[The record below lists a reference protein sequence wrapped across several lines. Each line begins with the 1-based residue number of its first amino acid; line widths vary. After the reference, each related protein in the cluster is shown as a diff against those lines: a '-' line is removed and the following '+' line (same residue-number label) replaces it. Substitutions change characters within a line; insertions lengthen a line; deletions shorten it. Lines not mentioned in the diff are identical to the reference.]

1 VRGHIRE
8 RGKGTWELRV
18 FLGRDP
24 ITRRDRYK
32 TRTFKGGKKDAEK
45 ELRALLSTIDA
56 GVVSEGTF
64 GELLERW
71 YLVATTS
78 RDWSP
83 KTVVEH
89 RRIIDKQLGP
99 LSNLAL
105 NKLRTPLID
114 TYYATL
120 RSQGGR
126 CGHVPRQKHNG
137 ELCEK
142 GAPLSAATVRRVHAV
157 VHSALEQAVAWDL
170 LLFNPASKASPG
182 RIETPEMRIPTV
194 DEVLRILKEAEAEDP
209 DLAVFLILAAVTGAR
224 RGELCALR
232 WDDVDFEAGSLR
244 ISRVIALGEDG
255 PVERRKPK
263 TRASVRTIALDIG
276 TLGVL
281 TAHLGRSTEKARS
294 CGEALSPSAFIFTG
308 QADGSEPWRP
318 DSTSRRFRHVRQAC
332 GINDEIH
339 LHSLRHFV
347 VTMLLGAGVALPQVA
362 GRVGHSG
369 GGATTLAVYSHFQ
382 QAQDQDVADLLGRIL
397 NPMPEAE
404 IRVQCLPSIR

>member
-1 VRGHIRE
+1 MRGHIRE

-32 TRTFKGGKKDAEK
+32 TRTFKGGKKEAEK
-45 ELRALLSTIDA
+45 ELRALLSTLDA

-71 YLVATTS
+71 YLVASTS
-78 RDWSP
+78 KDWSP
-83 KTVVEH
+83 TTVAEH
-89 RRIIDKQLGP
+89 RRIIDKQLAP
-99 LSNLAL
+99 LKGLAL

-114 TYYATL
+114 TYYARL
-120 RSQGGR
+120 RSNGGR
-126 CGHVPRQKHNG
+126 CGHEPRQEHKG

-142 GAPLSAATVRRVHAV
+142 GASLSAATVRRVHAV

-170 LLFNPASKASPG
+170 LLFNPAAKASPG

-194 DEVLRILKEAEAEDP
+194 DEVLHMLKEAEAEDP
-209 DLAVFLILAAVTGAR
+209 DLAVFIILAAVTGAR

-232 WDDVDFEAGSLR
+232 WDDIDFEAGSLK
-244 ISRVIALGEDG
+244 ISRVIALGKNG
-255 PVERRKPK
+255 PVERHKPK
-263 TRASVRTIALDIG
+263 TRASVRTIALDAG

-281 TAHLGRSTEKARS
+281 RAHQIRSAEKARA
-294 CGEALSPSAFIFTG
+294 CGEALAPSSFIFTG
-308 QADGSEPWRP
+308 EADGSEPWRP

-332 GINDEIH
+332 GINNEIH

-382 QAQDQDVADLLGRIL
+382 QAQDQEVADLLGRIL
-397 NPMPEAE
+397 NPLPE
-404 IRVQCLPSIR
+404 VGSTV

>member
-8 RGKGTWELRV
+8 RGRETWELRV

-45 ELRALLSTIDA
+45 ELRALLSTVEA

-64 GELLERW
+64 GDLLERW
-71 YLVATTS
+71 YLVASTS

-83 KTVVEH
+83 KTVAEH

-99 LSNLAL
+99 LRGLAL
-105 NKLRTPLID
+105 NKVRTPLID
-114 TYYATL
+114 TYYASL
-120 RSQGGR
+120 RTHGGR
-126 CGHVPRQKHNG
+126 CGHEPRRDHER
-137 ELCEK
+137 ELCDK

-182 RIETPEMRIPTV
+182 RIEPPEIHVPTV
-194 DEVLRILKEAEAEDP
+194 DEVLQMLKEAETEDP

-244 ISRVIALGEDG
+244 ISRVIALGKDG

-263 TRASVRTIALDIG
+263 TRASVRTIALDAG

-281 TAHLGRSTEKARS
+281 TAHRARS
-294 CGEALSPSAFIFTG
+294 ADIAHACGVELAPSAFIFTG
-308 QADGSEPWRP
+308 QPDGSEPWRP
-318 DSTSRRFRHVRQAC
+318 DSTSRRFRNVRKAC
-332 GINDEIH
+332 GIDEEIH

-369 GGATTLAVYSHFQ
+369 GGTTTLAVYSHFQ
-382 QAQDQDVADLLGRIL
+382 QAQDHEVADLLGRIL
-397 NPMPEAE
+397 NSKAAIESE
-404 IRVQCLPSIR
+404 E